1 VLLAAPSILDPAG
14 PEAHHLAGLW
24 WLLFALA
31 AVVYVVVAG
40 FVIGG
45 VLRGRATE
53 AGKPS
58 RISDGAFVVLGGL
71 VVPVLILMV
80 VAVATVQATT
90 TVRQPEKGALRV
102 EVVAHDWWWEV
113 RYPDRDIVTANE
125 IHIPVGRQVTVGLHT
140 GDVVHSFWVPQL
152 AGKLDTIP
160 GQRNELRLE
169 ADRAGVYRGECAE
182 FCGLQHANMNFLV
195 IAQPAAE
202 FERWAVQQA
211 RPVTEPAGEE
221 EARGRQ
227 VFERESCAGCHTMK
241 GTSATG
247 RVGPDLTHFGSR
259 RTIGAATVDNTPA
272 NLTQWISDSQTIKPG
287 NLMPPLYLSGP
298 DLKALIAYLESQR

>member
-14 PEAHHLAGLW
+14 PEARHLAGLW
-24 WLLFALA
+24 WLLFGLA

-40 FVIGG
+40 FVIAG
-45 VLRGRATE
+45 VLRGRGTE
-53 AGKPS
+53 SGKPS
-58 RISDGAFVVLGGL
+58 RASDGAFVVIGGL

-80 VAVATVQATT
+80 VAVATVHATT
-90 TVRQPEKGALRV
+90 TVRQPESGALRV

-113 RYPDRDIVTANE
+113 QYPDHDVVTANE
-125 IHIPVGRQVTVGLHT
+125 IHVPVGRQVEIGLHT
-140 GDVVHSFWVPQL
+140 GDVIHSFWVPQL

-160 GQRNELRLE
+160 GQRNVLRLE
-169 ADRAGVYRGECAE
+169 ADKAGTYRGECAE

-195 IAQPAAE
+195 VAEPAAE
-202 FERWAVQQA
+202 FERWMVQQS
-211 RPVTEPAGEE
+211 RPVTEPAGEQ

-227 VFERESCAGCHTMK
+227 VFERESCAGCHTMR

-259 RTIGAATVDNTPA
+259 QQLAAGAAPNTRA
-272 NLTQWISDSQTIKPG
+272 NLTRWISDAQLIKPG
-287 NLMPPLYLSGP
+287 NLMPSLYLSGP
-298 DLKALIAYLESQR
+298 DLKALVAYLESQR